1 MDIDAP
7 QITMDA
13 PNLSIDGPDGNITSK
28 TVTLHS
34 HTHNTS
40 DPSHAQHGT
49 DTESDPPTGGT

>member
-1 MDIDAP
+1 
-7 QITMDA
+7 MDA